1 MKIKIL
7 MLNSILFLLKFNL
20 ALMPAC
26 IFVTYYKNMTDYI
39 VHIFGYEMNIILALS
54 LQGLIF
60 FCLDLNLRPKIISLK
75 KMMQS
80 NNNGKI

>member
-20 ALMPAC
+20 VLILLCVVA
-26 IFVTYYKNMTDYI
+26 TYYKNMTHCI
-39 VHIFGYEMNIILALS
+39 VHIFGYEMNIILALF
-54 LQGLIF
+54 LQAVIF

-80 NNNGKI
+80 SNNRKI